1 MPDKMPEPRMPEQRM
16 SERNASEQATIEQQ
30 AEDRNEVRLV
40 GRLSGRAERRPL
52 PSGDELAE
60 LRVVVRRHGGG
71 ADTLPVQLGPA
82 PPAGSRKGRRPVGRR
97 DLAAALRLEPG
108 RRVRVVGSLRRRWWQ
123 AGGARRSR
131 VEVAATSV
139 VPLPDAAPDTSASA
153 VATDVRDRPAPADR
167 DASAPS
173 GAPVR

>member
-1 MPDKMPEPRMPEQRM
+1 M
-16 SERNASEQATIEQQ
+16 SEQSTVEQQ
-30 AEDRNEVRLV
+30 AEDRNEVQLV
-40 GRLSGRAERRPL
+40 GRLSGQVERRAL

-60 LRVVVRRHGGG
+60 LRVVVRRRGGG

-82 PPAGSRKGRRPVGRR
+82 PSAGGRKGKRPVGRR
-97 DLAAALRLEPG
+97 ELAAVLRLAPG

-139 VPLPDAAPDTSASA
+139 VALPDPAAEDPDVPAGTGERG
-153 VATDVRDRPAPADR
+153 VAGGTGDPGVTAPG
-167 DASAPS
+167 